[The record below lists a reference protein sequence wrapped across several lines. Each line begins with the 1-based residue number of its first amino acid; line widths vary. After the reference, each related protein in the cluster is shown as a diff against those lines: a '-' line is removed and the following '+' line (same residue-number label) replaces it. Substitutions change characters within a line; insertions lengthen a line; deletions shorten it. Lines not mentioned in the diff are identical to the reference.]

1 MIKLDNT
8 TAKSVTAM
16 AAAALL
22 AGLAV
27 LFAAIVPEAR
37 AETQVDG
44 SLHPSYAK
52 GDRLPA
58 VEMGAACSAHG
69 WPNYEQSCQFDLRR
83 PAHEARA
90 VRIIALR

>member
-37 AETQVDG
+37 FLKVVTH
-44 SLHPSYAK
+44 S
-52 GDRLPA
+52 
-58 VEMGAACSAHG
+58 
-69 WPNYEQSCQFDLRR
+69 
-83 PAHEARA
+83 
-90 VRIIALR
+90 IATY

>member
-22 AGLAV
+22 AGLGV
-27 LFAAIVPEAR
+27 LFASIVPEAR
-37 AETQVDG
+37 AETQVE
-44 SLHPSYAK
+44 SSIHASYAK

-58 VEMGAACSAHG
+58 VEMGAACSSLG
-69 WPNYEQSCQFDLRR
+69 WPYYEQACQFDLRR